1 MQYTNTQTA
10 VVNVVL
16 VVVACRPVLLL
27 RSPSELVVDKGVM
40 LLVFFWGG
48 AQRRYESSFEKRMNM

>member
-27 RSPSELVVDKGVM
+27 RSPSELVVGEGVM
-40 LLVFFWGG
+40 LLMICFW
-48 AQRRYESSFEKRMNM
+48 ARSAVTKVPLKKE